1 MQDVK
6 RNPYYA
12 ELRRELAVAM
22 GEMAVTCP
30 QNLWSRWIVY
40 MLEELELEAKSL
52 EEFEET
58 LKAIRDDIEA
68 RLITGQ
74 WGK

>member
-1 MQDVK
+1 
-6 RNPYYA
+6 
-12 ELRRELAVAM
+12 
-22 GEMAVTCP
+22 
-30 QNLWSRWIVY
+30 

-68 RLITGQ
+68 RLITGE
-74 WGK
+74 WGT